1 MGEPISEPKTVEEL
15 RAMPFEEW
23 LDWCAENDI
32 DPDEAMG
39 NYVDES

>member
-1 MGEPISEPKTVEEL
+1 
-15 RAMPFEEW
+15 MPFEEW

-39 NYVDES
+39 NYVADDAE